1 VRVRVATILVGHER
15 PVYLE
20 ALAKIDVFFEEK
32 LPNSIRSTII
42 VDNSRPRCEFERIAP
57 HSVIIGG
64 DNSLREFS
72 AWDRGLAYLDRT
84 RQNPDLVHFA
94 TSAFDSLYTGYLD
107 RFGAQLLD
115 AARGARA
122 VVGHIDYY
130 DEPIEILG
138 RESQEWIRSSFFF
151 VPLEA
156 VQMLRSV
163 VSFERPEQLFTDDP
177 SAPFRLDAPISK
189 GLQGFIIS
197 WLTGEGTGQGVVWHS
212 RFELSP
218 ETLPL
223 FQAKTVA
230 ILNEHLFS
238 LRLRELSYPIVDVGW
253 LAGQLAEH
261 PVEKIDWYRSWKV
274 QVSERPE

>member
-1 VRVRVATILVGHER
+1 VRARIATILVGHER

-32 LPNSIRSTII
+32 LPNVIRSTII
-42 VDNSRPRCEFERIAP
+42 VDNSRPRCDLERIAP
-57 HSVIIGG
+57 HSAIVGG

-72 AWDRGLAYLDRT
+72 AWDRGLAHLDRT
-84 RQNPDLVHFA
+84 RENPDLVHFA

-107 RFGAQLLD
+107 CFGAELLD

-122 VVGHIDYY
+122 VVGHIDHY

-156 VQMLRSV
+156 VQALRSV

-189 GLQGFIIS
+189 GLQEFIIS

-218 ETLPL
+218 ETFPL
-223 FQAKTVA
+223 FRAKTVA

-238 LRLRELSYPIVDVGW
+238 LRLRELGYPVVDVGW

-261 PVEKIDWYRSWKV
+261 PVEKIEWHRSWQV
-274 QVSERPE
+274 QVLERPE